1 MKRFKLLCPLLL
13 MLINSNRL
21 LYASE
26 ISTHINNTQTI
37 PTTTYENQTFFPVR
51 IINDLLGYQL
61 SWDPETKSTTL
72 QSPTTSVALSVNQ
85 NEIFVDEVPL
95 TLSQAPKLINNVLY
109 APAEFWD
116 KAFHLNLFTP
126 NNEPTL
132 TPPHT
137 SENPPQEKFEKPI
150 QQTFLPLFE
159 GSNTYYIGQQ
169 LIIRLDENPSSG
181 YIWQVNFPESLEV
194 ISNHFVPHNPELDNS
209 PGEHSWVIKAT
220 KEGTYTIEFKKL
232 RPSNPKSIID
242 TKVFKLKAKPYTP
255 SHN

>member
-13 MLINSNRL
+13 ILINSNHL

-26 ISTHINNTQTI
+26 ISTLTNNTQTI
-37 PTTTYENQTFFPVR
+37 SATTYENQTFFPVR
-51 IINDLLGYQL
+51 IINDLLDYEL

-72 QSPTTSVALSVNQ
+72 KSPTTTVSLSVNQ
-85 NEIFVDEVPL
+85 NEILVNEVPL
-95 TLSQAPKLINNVLY
+95 TLSQAPKLINNILY
-109 APAEFWD
+109 APAELWD
-116 KAFHLNLFTP
+116 KAFHLNLFTS
-126 NNEPTL
+126 NDAPTSIPSHQ
-132 TPPHT
+132 T
-137 SENPPQEKFEKPI
+137 ENPPQEKLEKPI

-181 YIWQVNFPESLEV
+181 YIWEANFPESLEV
-194 ISNHFVPHNPELDNS
+194 ISNHFVPFNPELDNS

-232 RPSNPKSIID
+232 RPSDPKSVID
-242 TKVFKLKAKPYTP
+242 TKIFKLKAKPSTP